1 MTRFALTLSLVL
13 STVAIARADEKKDM
27 PGTTAKEGASASDT
41 KKEKLLKDISR
52 MAMPVAQHKLLEP
65 LVGKWITTAKLW
77 WGQPKPEQVTGH
89 AEANWIL
96 GGRFVEEHY
105 DSVMWGKPYAGNGVI
120 GFDTR
125 SKKYVSTWID
135 TWGTW
140 ITEEEG
146 AMDPTGKVLTLTA
159 QDYDETGAKTR
170 PIKFIYT
177 LDGND
182 HHIMRVYEMVQG
194 KETLTMEVDYRKAK

>member
-1 MTRFALTLSLVL
+1 MTRLSLTAL
-13 STVAIARADEKKDM
+13 PLLLLAATAAGDEKKDM
-27 PGTTAKEGASASDT
+27 PGTTAKEGASVSDT
-41 KKEKLLKDISR
+41 KKEKVLKDIAR
-52 MAMPVAQHKLLEP
+52 KAEPVAEHKRLDP
-65 LVGKWITTAKLW
+65 LVGKWTTTSKLW
-77 WGQPKPEQVTGH
+77 WGGKKPEQATGH

-105 DSVMWGKPYAGNGVI
+105 DSVMWGKPYAGTGVI

-140 ITEEEG
+140 ITEETG
-146 AMDPTGKVLTLTA
+146 SMDKDGKVLTLTA
-159 QDYDETGAKTR
+159 DDYDETGAKTR
-170 PIKFIYT
+170 PIKFVYT
-177 LDGND
+177 IDGND
-182 HHIMRVYEMVQG
+182 HHIMRVYEVIQG